1 MKLYTPGLTIGFEQ
15 LNYMP
20 LVGYTLVRITDLV
33 SRSEI
38 QVVICPSQN
47 PKDKIGKQLKALGW
61 DAGSYGLSIEHQ
73 YLTKSQ
79 ALVLMS
85 VSKFNLKAGQKRK
98 SLMMGR
104 YPRNPFVAACAEG
117 ILDLELYWTT
127 CLELA
132 WRRYGI
138 FYDRYGTT
146 IKAPTPCNSNPK
158 FNPQRNAEV
167 AAKYEEFCKPFR
179 YYIDRWEKAR
189 SAAPCQ
195 FSNKCDDLY
204 INSREV
210 IDEEYE
216 RVQEEY
222 LFLYLLDLYKV
233 KDRREECYST
243 QEYYF
248 KVLNSRQHNPFCSIR
263 S

>member
-47 PKDKIGKQLKALGW
+47 PKDKIGKQIKALGW
-61 DAGSYGLSIEHQ
+61 EKYQLSIEHQ

-85 VSKFNLKAGQKRK
+85 VSKLNPKAGQKRK
-98 SLMMGR
+98 SLVMKR
-104 YPRNPFVAACAEG
+104 YPRNLFVATCAEG
-117 ILDLELYWTT
+117 GLSLGLYWTT

-132 WRRYGI
+132 WRKYAI

-158 FNPQRNAEV
+158 FNTQRNAEV
-167 AAKYEEFCKPFR
+167 VEKYEEFCKPFQH
-179 YYIDRWEKAR
+179 YIEMWEKAR
-189 SAAPCQ
+189 SSAPCQ
-195 FSNKCDDLY
+195 FSNDYDDLF
-204 INSREV
+204 IKSRQF
-210 IDEEYE
+210 IKEEYE
-216 RVQEEY
+216 KVQDEY
-222 LFLYLLDLYKV
+222 LFLCLLDLYNV
-233 KDRREECYST
+233 KDRQVECYRT
-243 QEYYF
+243 QELYF
-248 KVLNSRQHNPFCSIR
+248 DALNSKTHNPFCSM
-263 S
+263 SN